1 MILAL
6 ISFAYAASMPIP
18 SRYPG
23 LAYGVDSPLVHLE
36 VYADPLCPICSILW
50 PVLQQIIGAYPSNLR
65 VTVHFLPLPYHTYSY
80 LITRSIVAVQQ
91 ISADKAK
98 KFLDNIYNGDQDQF
112 DLPDKCENDV
122 VKLVASYVERTLSIP
137 QADFLQKYEDSDSLA
152 RIEFKFAASQ
162 RVNGT
167 PICFLN
173 GVESDL
179 GAGTPFSTWKS
190 VIDELIAN

>member
-1 MILAL
+1 MQIHYAQFAQYYGQFFNKLLVPIHQIFAL
-6 ISFAYAASMPIP
+6 P
-18 SRYPG
+18 S
-23 LAYGVDSPLVHLE
+23 
-36 VYADPLCPICSILW
+36 I
-50 PVLQQIIGAYPSNLR
+50 
-65 VTVHFLPLPYHTYSY
+65 LPLPYHTYSY